1 MESTPHL
8 PTPLQEYVHKS
19 RYARWMDKEQRR
31 ETWPET
37 VNRYITY
44 FAERFPNYPAEEI
57 REQIL
62 SLGVMPSMRALMT
75 AGPALDRDPM
85 AGYNCFAGQ
94 QRYLTIDGVQ
104 AFADTCGTLQTV
116 LNGQGQWVEAEIKS
130 FGEQQ
135 LNKISFKPNG
145 DSGHSRTQ
153 LRHEVLATPNHRWIT
168 LNRGE
173 VTDLKVGDKVAFV
186 RPNTGTDSNTEAYI
200 RGFLFGDGTLDTRG
214 RAKARL
220 CGAKMDALLPAMEAY
235 GHCATLYPP
244 SYNGDPVVLF
254 NKGHFS
260 DSKQLPLGKDAEY
273 LAAWLEG
280 YIAADG
286 DQDPDQPGL
295 STQDAEAAEFVK
307 SIAAFSGKHITGDST
322 SKVLKTNYGPRSHP
336 LRRLKFRTSGLFVVT
351 AIEEKVDEQEVFCAV
366 VPGTQDFVL
375 EHGIHTGNCA
385 FVAIDDVRAFD
396 EILYILMCGTGMG
409 FSVERQFIANLPTVA
424 ETFVDTDIT
433 IVVKDSKGGWANAFR
448 ELLALLYSGS
458 VPKWDVSKVR
468 PAGAKLKVFGGRA
481 SGPQPLVDLFR
492 FAIATFKEA
501 AGRKLT
507 SIECHDLVCKIADIV
522 VVGGVRRSALISL
535 SNLSDDRMRGAKNG
549 QWWVNAPH
557 RGLANNSAAYTER
570 PDMELFMKEW
580 LSLVESK
587 SGERGVFNR
596 EAAVKKALESGRRD
610 ATKIVGVNPCAEIT
624 LRSAGL
630 CNLSE
635 VVIRKED
642 SLGVLIN
649 KVHVAAIIGTY
660 QSMLTN
666 FR

>member
-1 MESTPHL
+1 MTQPAYL

-37 VNRYITY
+37 VNRYVTY
-44 FAERFPNYPAEEI
+44 FAERFPDYPADEI
-57 REQIL
+57 RPYIQ

-85 AGYNCFAGQ
+85 AGY
-94 QRYLTIDGVQ
+94 
-104 AFADTCGTLQTV
+104 
-116 LNGQGQWVEAEIKS
+116 
-130 FGEQQ
+130 
-135 LNKISFKPNG
+135 
-145 DSGHSRTQ
+145 
-153 LRHEVLATPNHRWIT
+153 
-168 LNRGE
+168 
-173 VTDLKVGDKVAFV
+173 
-186 RPNTGTDSNTEAYI
+186 
-200 RGFLFGDGTLDTRG
+200 
-214 RAKARL
+214 
-220 CGAKMDALLPAMEAY
+220 
-235 GHCATLYPP
+235 
-244 SYNGDPVVLF
+244 
-254 NKGHFS
+254 
-260 DSKQLPLGKDAEY
+260 
-273 LAAWLEG
+273 
-280 YIAADG
+280 
-286 DQDPDQPGL
+286 
-295 STQDAEAAEFVK
+295 
-307 SIAAFSGKHITGDST
+307 
-322 SKVLKTNYGPRSHP
+322 
-336 LRRLKFRTSGLFVVT
+336 
-351 AIEEKVDEQEVFCAV
+351 
-366 VPGTQDFVL
+366 
-375 EHGIHTGNCA
+375 NCA

-409 FSVERQFIANLPTVA
+409 FSVERQFIASLPTVA

-468 PAGAKLKVFGGRA
+468 PAGAKLKIFGGRA
-481 SGPQPLVDLFR
+481 SGPQPLIDLFK
-492 FAIATFKEA
+492 FSIATFKEA

-535 SNLSDDRMRGAKNG
+535 SNLSDDRMRGAKTG

-570 PDMELFMKEW
+570 PDMEQFMKEW

-587 SGERGVFNR
+587 SGERGIFNR
-596 EAAVKKALESGRRD
+596 EAATKKAVESGRRD

-635 VVIRKED
+635 VVIRKDD
-642 SLGVLIN
+642 SLVDLLD
-649 KVHVAAIIGTY
+649 KVRIATIIGTY

-666 FR
+666 FRYVRNIWKRNQEEERLLGVSLTGIMDHPVLSQTSEDSKHWLQAMKAHAIAVNKEWAEALGIPQSVAITTVKPSGTVSQLVDSASGIHPRYSEYYVRTVRADKKDPLAQLMRQQGFPVEDCFHKGDSTDIFSFPVQGPSHAVFRNDRSALEQLEHYLMFQTHWTEHNVSVTVYVKDHEWMGVGDWVYRHFDKIAGVSFLPHSDHSYQQAPYQECSEAAFKTLLSKMPAFNWDDLANFEKDDSTVNTKELACSAGVCEIL